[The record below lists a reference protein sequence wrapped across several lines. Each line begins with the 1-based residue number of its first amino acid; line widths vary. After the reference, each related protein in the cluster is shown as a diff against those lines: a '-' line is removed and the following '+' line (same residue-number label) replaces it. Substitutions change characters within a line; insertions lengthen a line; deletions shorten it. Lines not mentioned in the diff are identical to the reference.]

1 MRYVTTNIR
10 LPEALWKSLKM
21 EAMERGQRFSEVV
34 RERLRQPLFRV
45 RARRD
50 RKAKSLYGIW
60 MGAGIPDAAIDE
72 AAKNLFPGPERFLK
86 K

>member
-34 RERLRQPLFRV
+34 RERLGQSLSRGRP
-45 RARRD
+45 RRI
-50 RKAKSLYGIW
+50 REAKSLYGIW
-60 MGAGIPDAAIDE
+60 RGAGIPDIAIDE
-72 AAKNLFPGPERFLK
+72 AAKSLFPGPERLLK
-86 K
+86 E